1 MRRLKSSLVWKLTVW
16 FLLLSFLPLAV
27 MTIFVRQTVS
37 DTFAD
42 LASDDTRSQTKLLAN
57 EVSTSI
63 DERQVQG
70 IFADFNND
78 TQFAFLV
85 GEKGRYLSH
94 SDETKVGRSVSED
107 FSAEVAEKL
116 TAGGEVDVTESATG
130 QLIGF
135 SSVPGAF
142 YTAVLVVDGSVIS
155 SPVARIERAAII
167 QLAVSLALI
176 SIAGGTVI
184 WFVFKPI
191 QKLTRA
197 AEELGAGNL
206 EVQIDPSEM
215 EGELEIL
222 TLAFNGMARQL
233 RGAYDDL
240 EQRVEARTEAL
251 RESEERY
258 RALFEE
264 SRDPIFVSLHD
275 KVVAANQA
283 GLEAFGFTQEEAIGS
298 DVRDR
303 FVDQADRDRFRQE
316 MESVG
321 YVTDFEVKLRK
332 QDGQV
337 MDCLL
342 TASSRQSQDGSVGEV
357 QGIARDVTERKR
369 AEETLLQQTRELAV
383 LEERNRMARE
393 IHDTLAQGFT
403 GIFLQLEAGEQAL
416 DESPLEVASHLNQ
429 AKTLARD
436 SLQEARRSVW
446 NLLPHALEDRS
457 LEVALRE
464 EVDRLVG
471 ESQEKAS
478 FDLIGSPSA
487 LSSDIQTALFRIC
500 QESLTNVKKHA
511 GATEVSVTLTFGPES
526 VDLHVKDNGKGFDT
540 SNPNG
545 ATDQGGFGLTGM
557 QQRAESVGGNL
568 IVKSHQGKGTQVE
581 VRIPKE

>member
-42 LASDDTRSQTKLLAN
+42 LAADDTRSQAKLLAI

-63 DERQVQG
+63 DERQVQP
-70 IFADFNND
+70 ILADFRNG
-78 TQFAFLV
+78 TQLAFLL
-85 GEKGRYLSH
+85 GEKGKYVNH
-94 SDETKVGRSVSED
+94 SDEAKVGLSVFDD

-116 TAGGEVDVTESATG
+116 VAGGDVDVVQSAAG

-142 YTAVLVVDGSVIS
+142 YTAVLVVDGSVVS

-176 SIAGGTVI
+176 SIAGGIVI

-215 EGELEIL
+215 EGELEVL
-222 TLAFNGMARQL
+222 TLAFNDMARQL
-233 RGAYDDL
+233 RGAHDDL
-240 EQRVEARTEAL
+240 EQIVESRTEEL

-264 SRDPIFVSLHD
+264 SRDPIFISLHG
-275 KVVAANQA
+275 KIVAANQS
-283 GLEAFGFTQEEAIGS
+283 GLEAFGLTREEAIDS
-298 DVRDR
+298 DVGDR
-303 FVDQADRDRFRQE
+303 FVDPEDRERFRRE
-316 MESVG
+316 MANVG
-321 YVTDFEVKLRK
+321 YVADFEVKLLK
-332 QDGQV
+332 KDGQII
-337 MDCLL
+337 DCLL
-342 TASSRQSQDGSVGEV
+342 TASSRQNPDGSVGEV
-357 QGIARDVTERKR
+357 QGIARDVTERKKD
-369 AEETLLQQTRELAV
+369 EETLLQQTRDLAV

-416 DESPLEVASHLNQ
+416 EESPDEVANHLNQ
-429 AKTLARD
+429 AKTLARY

-446 NLLPHALEDRS
+446 DLLPHALEDRS
-457 LEVALRE
+457 LELALRE
-464 EVDRLVG
+464 EVERL
-471 ESQEKAS
+471 SAANQEKAS

-487 LSSDIQTALFRIC
+487 LSSDIQTALLRIC
-500 QESLTNVKKHA
+500 QESLTNIKKHA
-511 GATEVSVTLTFGPES
+511 DATEVSVTLTFGPES
-526 VDLHVKDNGKGFDT
+526 VDLNVKDNGRGFDAGSPNEA
-540 SNPNG
+540 SN
-545 ATDQGGFGLTGM
+545 QGGFGLTGM

-568 IVKSHQGKGTQVE
+568 IVKSHQGKGTQIE